1 MPPLIYKYY
10 ESWIN
15 STTLLD
21 DHSDRERF
29 YRFAK
34 ACVRYGRTIRNGQWL
49 RHFLERDLAKKFV
62 KEYTEYEIQ
71 RAVSLF
77 DHLIDYHRVNFPDA
91 ILEMR
96 NPYSVK
102 AELQRIKKADGSHFY
117 SEDKIKDILNKNFGE
132 WKSPLTGRSWSAKY
146 INKTQAG
153 MKP

>member
-1 MPPLIYKYY
+1 MTEYKMPPLIYKYY

-15 STTLLD
+15 SSTLLD

-91 ILEMR
+91 VLEMR
-96 NPYSVK
+96 DPYLVE
-102 AELQRIKKADGSHFY
+102 AELQRVMK
-117 SEDKIKDILNKNFGE
+117 SEEKIKGIMLKNFGE
-132 WKSPLTGRSWSAKY
+132 WKSKITGRSWSTKY